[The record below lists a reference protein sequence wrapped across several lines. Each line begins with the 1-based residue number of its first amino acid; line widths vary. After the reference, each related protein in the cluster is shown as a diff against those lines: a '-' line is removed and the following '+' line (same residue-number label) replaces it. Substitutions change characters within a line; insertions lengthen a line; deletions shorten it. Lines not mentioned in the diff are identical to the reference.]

1 MFDIGFAELVLLAI
15 VGLIVIGPEQLPGT
29 IRTLSVWLNKLRR
42 SYNDIR
48 LEVQQELH
56 NESVL
61 NDLRETGALMEKE
74 ADKMH
79 GYLEKELRIS
89 EKLTQEQTVNET
101 KDVHTRSQDDD

>member
-61 NDLRETGALMEKE
+61 NDLRETGALMEKRPKKCM
-74 ADKMH
+74 AIWRK
-79 GYLEKELRIS
+79 S
-89 EKLTQEQTVNET
+89 
-101 KDVHTRSQDDD
+101 